1 MKTLILAAAALIGT
15 GTLAA
20 APAQA
25 QVNGRQW
32 NQQHRIYEGARS
44 GRLNQREYYRL
55 QRQQGRIARY
65 EAQSRRDGG
74 GLSWAERSRLHRMQ
88 ARASRNIYRQ
98 KHDWQGRPAYAYRYR
113 R

>member
-32 NQQHRIYEGARS
+32 NQQHRIYEGARQPQHLSPEARLAGAS
-44 GRLNQREYYRL
+44 GIRLSL
-55 QRQQGRIARY
+55 SSLIPGADP
-65 EAQSRRDGG
+65 RR
-74 GLSWAERSRLHRMQ
+74 
-88 ARASRNIYRQ
+88 
-98 KHDWQGRPAYAYRYR
+98 
-113 R
+113 